1 MTGPAECATDL
12 LAAIATIGEAVEVAT
27 GGWDRLD
34 RQQVDDA
41 YEALERA
48 RKRMAIIDAEFMK
61 AHRTH
66 HHVTDRGVGRTF
78 AECAN
83 TSRAEGRRRAAAHH
97 RLHQWESW
105 PGSSGNPEYMPAVRE
120 KVEQGVIGAD
130 AVEKIDRAIRSMP
143 AAIQAE
149 LTEKADPHIAELVEK
164 VRVDDLDQLGTMLRA
179 LFGIDDPYTDEDRKR
194 NRSIRVGKQG
204 YDGMSKIYGHL
215 TPHLAALFKR
225 LAADHGRPGG
235 LLDDA
240 ADDPRTPSQRL
251 HDAVEAAL
259 AAGFGRGADP
269 TGGEGWGSKTEG
281 GEPEDGG
288 GPDGG
293 GRTGDGGGFEDDGVE
308 GGGSDGGSSEEG
320 GRPEDDS
327 PSGRCGQVVDPNFG
341 ADSDTLY
348 DIPDHGDEKKRKRKR
363 GRLAPAR
370 GTTSIVAVTTLA
382 ELLALNGTASTD
394 TNVQMTVADAVEHCD
409 ARNLFLQVLDF
420 QGRTLYFGRSRRLGS
435 MDQYLALF
443 GEEGM
448 SSAPMTSA
456 PAASC
461 HMHHIR
467 GWKFGGTTDLPNFT
481 FVDPGTHANTDDSRT
496 DPDKWWSR
504 PGNGPGEPRVVWKP
518 PRSMDPER
526 NPAENE
532 HPAGWCNPGRVIRR
546 ENRREN
552 RREQSREQT
561 RENRRRERERTG
573 ERDREPDRERRQP
586 VHDRRNSPN
595 DAVQPP
601 G

>member
-12 LAAIATIGEAVEVAT
+12 LAAIATIGAAVEVAT
-27 GGWDRLD
+27 GGWGRLD

-269 TGGEGWGSKTEG
+269 TGGEGWGSKPEG
-281 GEPEDGG
+281 GAPADGG
-288 GPDGG
+288 G
-293 GRTGDGGGFEDDGVE
+293 
-308 GGGSDGGSSEEG
+308 
-320 GRPEDDS
+320 PEDDS

-348 DIPDHGDEKKRKRKR
+348 DIPDHGDEKKRTRKR

-546 ENRREN
+546 ENRKEQSREN
-552 RREQSREQT
+552 SREQT
-561 RENRRRERERTG
+561 RENRRRER
-573 ERDREPDRERRQP
+573 RQP
-586 VHDRRNSPN
+586 VHDRRSN
-595 DAVQPP
+595 P
-601 G
+601 GHEPGRQRRPDTEDGELGVP

>member
-66 HHVTDRGVGRTF
+66 HHVTDRGVGRKF

-215 TPHLAALFKR
+215 TPHLAALVKR

-269 TGGEGWGSKTEG
+269 TGGEGWGSE
-281 GEPEDGG
+281 
-288 GPDGG
+288 PDGG
-293 GRTGDGGGFEDDGVE
+293 APEE
-308 GGGSDGGSSEEG
+308 GGG
-320 GRPEDDS
+320 PEDDS
-327 PSGRCGQVVDPNFG
+327 PSGGCGQVVDPNFG
-341 ADSDTLY
+341 ADADTLY
-348 DIPDHGDEKKRKRKR
+348 DIPDHGDGKKRKRKR

-409 ARNLFLQVLDF
+409 ARNLFLQILDF

-526 NPAENE
+526 SPAENE

-546 ENRREN
+546 ENRREQCRENRREQCREN
-552 RREQSREQT
+552 RREQSG
-561 RENRRRERERTG
+561 ENRRRERKRTG
-573 ERDREPDRERRQP
+573 ERDREPDREQRRQP
-586 VHDRRNSPN
+586 VHDRRNGPRHEAGRQRRP
-595 DAVQPP
+595 DTEDGELGVP
-601 G
+601 

>member
-1 MTGPAECATDL
+1 MTGPAGCATDL

-41 YEALERA
+41 YAALERA

-61 AHRTH
+61 VLRTH
-66 HHVTDRGVGRTF
+66 HHVPDRAVAKRF

-97 RLHQWESW
+97 RLHQWE
-105 PGSSGNPEYMPAVRE
+105 PQYDSSTNPEYMPAVRE

-143 AAIQAE
+143 FKIQAE

-164 VRVDDLDQLGTMLRA
+164 IRVDDLDQLGTMLRA

-204 YDGMSKIYGHL
+204 HEGMSKIYGHL

-240 ADDPRTPSQRL
+240 ADDLRTPSQRL
-251 HDAVEAAL
+251 HDAVESAL

-269 TGGEGWGSKTEG
+269 TGGEGWGS
-281 GEPEDGG
+281 D
-288 GPDGG
+288 PDGG
-293 GRTGDGGGFEDDGVE
+293 APEGGVDSAGGSRPQNDEDPDVDPCPGDGMAPE
-308 GGGSDGGSSEEG
+308 GG

-327 PSGRCGQVVDPNFG
+327 PLGRGGAVVDPSFG
-341 ADSDTLY
+341 ADSDTCY
-348 DIPDHGDEKKRKRKR
+348 GISDRDGGRTHKRKR

-394 TNVQMTVADAVEHCD
+394 TNVQMTVADAVERCD

-420 QGRTLYFGRSRRLGS
+420 RGRTLYFGRSRRLGS

-448 SSAPMTSA
+448 SSAPMSSA

-461 HMHHIR
+461 HMHHIQ
-467 GWKFGGTTDLPNFT
+467 GWKFGGKTDLPNFT

-504 PGNGPGEPRVVWKP
+504 PGNGTEEPRVVWDP

-546 ENRREN
+546 ENRR
-552 RREQSREQT
+552 
-561 RENRRRERERTG
+561 
-573 ERDREPDRERRQP
+573 RERRP
-586 VHDRRNSPN
+586 DPEG
-595 DAVQPP
+595 DALDVS
-601 G
+601 